1 MWAGPG
7 TRPTGERGALPRLP
21 DAAQG
26 ERIEQR
32 LLGGPEGDLDLDS
45 HPRCGEAEHVAGV
58 VVTRDR
64 RNPGVLVGEVE
75 GVRHPA
81 GGIGLLPAG
90 EEGLW
95 PCRPRCDRPALDLDR
110 GVPGTSA
117 AATDGVEAERG
128 FRIAP
133 GLGAVGGA
141 VELDPAPEAAGA
153 TGFRRVADRRVVAV
167 ERQTDLPHVVVGT
180 TAVRAG

>member
-64 RNPGVLVGEVE
+64 RNPGVLVAEVE
-75 GVRHPA
+75 VFVIPREVSVSSPLAKKVCGPADPGAIVQLSISIEVCPAPAPPPPTVWKQNAASASPQVWVPSAERSNSIQPQKPPVPPASGVSQ
-81 GGIGLLPAG
+81 IDGLLQ
-90 EEGLW
+90 LN
-95 PCRPRCDRPALDLDR
+95 
-110 GVPGTSA
+110 
-117 AATDGVEAERG
+117 
-128 FRIAP
+128 
-133 GLGAVGGA
+133 
-141 VELDPAPEAAGA
+141 
-153 TGFRRVADRRVVAV
+153 
-167 ERQTDLPHVVVGT
+167 
-180 TAVRAG
+180 